1 MSTVLLLQI
10 AVIILICIG
19 LNSVSSRLGAPTLL
33 AILLLGLLFGNHG
46 FISFGYIGYDL
57 AQRSCETALIFIMF
71 YGGFATRWDSV
82 KPVLLEAGILSTLGV
97 LMMAGMIG
105 AFCHYGLSWDWPQSL
120 MLGAVLS
127 STDATSVFAIF
138 KSRKLNLK
146 DNAAPLIEVE
156 SGSNDP
162 MAHMLTLAMIAVL
175 NGNTDG
181 TMLVWHVL
189 KEIVLGAAL
198 GVLIAKA
205 AAMVL
210 RPLEFKTE
218 GLNTLFVFA
227 IAILSFAVPDSI
239 GGNGYL
245 SVYIVGLL
253 IGSENFLGKKSLVHF
268 FDGLTGLMEMVLFF
282 VLGALAR
289 PADFV
294 YIAFPALALF
304 AFMLLLARPVIVNAI
319 LLPFRKYKLKHRTLI
334 SFAGMRGAASI
345 VFAVLAVNQ
354 ANPHDDVFNLVFM
367 IVLLSMAVQGTFL
380 PLISKKLDML
390 DRNSNVLRTFND
402 FVDEETYFG
411 KVEIDAGSKWLG
423 KSISRL
429 NLPEGITIALVIR
442 NNEYIIPKKDVVLQ
456 EGDTAVTLCRV
467 FDGIGAKVKEKT
479 VKVDS
484 RRVGK
489 PIDAN
494 PGKSIVIMIKRGDE
508 RIIPNGKT
516 ILQSG
521 DQLVIL
527 DLDEN

>member
-33 AILLLGLLFGNHG
+33 AILILGLLFGNHG
-46 FISFGYIGYDL
+46 IVSFTYVGYDL

-82 KPVLLEAGILSTLGV
+82 KPVLFEAGLLSTLGV
-97 LMMAGMIG
+97 LIMAGMIG
-105 AFCHYGLSWDWPQSL
+105 SFCHFVIGWDWPQSL
-120 MLGAVLS
+120 VLGAILS
-127 STDATSVFAIF
+127 STDAASVFAIF

-146 DNAAPLIEVE
+146 GDTAPLIEVE

-162 MAHMLTLAMIAVL
+162 MAHMLTLAMISVL
-175 NGNTDG
+175 NGEG
-181 TMLVWHVL
+181 QGFGLVWHVL
-189 KEIVLGAAL
+189 LEIILGIAL
-198 GVLIAKA
+198 GLLIAKA
-205 AAMVL
+205 AAVAL
-210 RPLEFKTE
+210 RHLEFRTE
-218 GLNTLFVFA
+218 GLNTLFIFA

-253 IGSENFLGKKSLVHF
+253 IGNESFLGKKSLVHF
-268 FDGLTGLMEMVLFF
+268 FDGLTGLMEMILFF

-289 PADFV
+289 PADFGFV
-294 YIAFPALALF
+294 IFPALALF
-304 AFMLLLARPVIVNAI
+304 AFMLLIARPIIVNSI
-319 LLPFRKYKLKHRTLI
+319 LLPFRKYTLKHRALV

-354 ANPHDDVFNLVFM
+354 ANPHNDIFNLVFM
-367 IVLLSMAVQGTFL
+367 LVLLSMAIQGTFL
-380 PLISKKLDML
+380 PWVSKKLDMI

-411 KVEIDAGSKWLG
+411 KVEINAGSGWLG
-423 KSISRL
+423 KSISQL
-429 NLPEGITIALVIR
+429 DLPEGLTVALVIR
-442 NNEYIIPKKDVVLQ
+442 DSQFVTPHGNLVLA
-456 EGDTAVTLCRV
+456 EGDTVVTLSKT
-467 FDGIGAKVKEKT
+467 FYGIGAKVKEKT

-489 PIDAN
+489 PIEAN
-494 PGKSIVIMIKRGDE
+494 PGKSIIIMIKRDDE
-508 RIIPNGKT
+508 CIIPNNKT
-516 ILQSG
+516 ILRSG
-521 DQLVIL
+521 DHLVIL
-527 DLDEN
+527 DLEN

>member
-33 AILLLGLLFGNHG
+33 AILILGLLFGNHG
-46 FISFGYIGYDL
+46 IVNFTYVGYDL
-57 AQRSCETALIFIMF
+57 AQRTCETALIFIMF

-82 KPVLLEAGILSTLGV
+82 KPVLFEAGLLSTFGV

-105 AFCHYGLSWDWPQSL
+105 SFCHFAIGWDWPQSL
-120 MLGAVLS
+120 MLGAILS

-146 DNAAPLIEVE
+146 DNTAPLIEVE

-162 MAHMLTLAMIAVL
+162 MAHMLTLAMISVL
-175 NGNTDG
+175 NGQG
-181 TMLVWHVL
+181 EGMALVWHVL
-189 KEIVLGAAL
+189 REIVLGVAL

-205 AAMVL
+205 AAMAL
-210 RPLEFKTE
+210 KHLEFRTE
-218 GLNTLFVFA
+218 GLNTLFIFA
-227 IAILSFAVPDSI
+227 IAIIAFAVPDSI

-245 SVYIVGLL
+245 SAYIVGLL
-253 IGSENFLGKKSLVHF
+253 IGNESFLGKKTLVHF
-268 FDGLTGLMEMVLFF
+268 FDGLTGLMEMILFF

-289 PADFV
+289 PADFGFV
-294 YIAFPALALF
+294 IFPALALF
-304 AFMLLLARPVIVNAI
+304 AFMLLIARPVIVNFI
-319 LLPFRKYKLKHRTLI
+319 LLPFRKYNLKHRALV

-354 ANPHDDVFNLVFM
+354 ANPHNDIFNLVFM
-367 IVLLSMAVQGTFL
+367 LVLLSMTVQGSFL
-380 PLISKKLDML
+380 PWISKKLDML

-402 FVDEETYFG
+402 FVDEETYFC
-411 KVEIDAGSKWLG
+411 KVEINAGSTWLG
-423 KSISRL
+423 KSISQL
-429 NLPEGITIALVIR
+429 NLPEGLIVALVIR
-442 NNEYIIPKKDVVLQ
+442 DTEFITPRENLILE
-456 EGDTAVTLCRV
+456 EGDTAVTLSKAFHGV
-467 FDGIGAKVKEKT
+467 GARVKEKT

-484 RRVGK
+484 RRIGK
-489 PIDAN
+489 PIEAN

-508 RIIPNGKT
+508 CIIPNGQT
-516 ILQSG
+516 ILLSG

-527 DLDEN
+527 DLED